1 MPLLSGS
8 LSGLHLPSFS
18 TNLVST
24 AALTDAMVTTTTH
37 GGQRVSICTCTRTG
51 RHLATFT
58 RRPGSSLYTL
68 TTKPPQTLIWHH
80 HLGHPSLPRLRGMHS
95 RLLVSGLPR
104 SLPPLPPPLHRGA
117 AARRSSLLLV
127 SPDDSYPADS
137 PHGHGILQSFTLP
150 ASPQKNGIADRRIGL
165 VIEVARTSM
174 IHAAAT
180 SFLWPFVVRYVAHQ
194 LNLWPRVSLPETL
207 LTLRWMGKFGGSGA
221 LFYHPIL
228 LRALPSKDVMF
239 DESVPF
245 YHLFPYLIVPLP
257 LLPLFLAPGPP
268 PVDPLPPQ
276 GRAPSCVS
284 HVDPLPLAEPVEV
297 AVESGAT
304 RGAGSGGCAP
314 TRAEPGGAEPEGAEP
329 GCAESEGAESGG
341 AEPRCTASA
350 GGPGGTLPRLSHQR
364 EPLSSQL
371 LREWFALRTRLRSGA
386 AGRGGP
392 AAGETGDR
400 GAIATSPIAGG
411 NGAGGARAT
420 IPRGAGVTARA
431 GGPGVA
437 GAAGPGG
444 ARTRG
449 TGAAGAGGVGG
460 TGPRVPGAG
469 GTGAGDPGA

>member
-1 MPLLSGS
+1 
-8 LSGLHLPSFS
+8 
-18 TNLVST
+18 
-24 AALTDAMVTTTTH
+24 
-37 GGQRVSICTCTRTG
+37 
-51 RHLATFT
+51 
-58 RRPGSSLYTL
+58 
-68 TTKPPQTLIWHH
+68 
-80 HLGHPSLPRLRGMHS
+80 
-95 RLLVSGLPR
+95 
-104 SLPPLPPPLHRGA
+104 
-117 AARRSSLLLV
+117 
-127 SPDDSYPADS
+127 
-137 PHGHGILQSFTLP
+137 
-150 ASPQKNGIADRRIGL
+150 
-165 VIEVARTSM
+165 
-174 IHAAAT
+174 
-180 SFLWPFVVRYVAHQ
+180 
-194 LNLWPRVSLPETL
+194 
-207 LTLRWMGKFGGSGA
+207 
-221 LFYHPIL
+221 
-228 LRALPSKDVMF
+228 MF

-400 GAIATSPIAGG
+400 GPIAGG